1 MVKAT
6 FTIPKDK
13 LKTIKVW
20 AGMYGGHY
28 DAIVFF
34 KEKPELTTQKHEHGV
49 LFDLGDGYYYDCLE
63 NKDKIIGCMALGQF
77 YEYFPDA
84 DLRPYT
90 QQREDASTLGGRPL
104 DIEITE
110 VFEMEITVMVD
121 EYGDFDNVDFD
132 LDGWV

>member
-34 KEKPELTTQKHEHGV
+34 KEKPELSEKTSMYVDSNDGHYYNC
-49 LFDLGDGYYYDCLE
+49 FD
-63 NKDKIIGCMALGQF
+63 NKDKIIGCMSLGQF

-90 QQREDASTLGGRPL
+90 QQREDTSTLGGRPL
-104 DIEITE
+104 EVEVHE
-110 VFEMEITVMVD
+110 VFEMEITVMID
-121 EYGDFDNVDFD
+121 EHGDFDRLDFN
-132 LDGWV
+132 LDGYV

>member
-1 MVKAT
+1 MIKAT
-6 FTIPKDK
+6 FTIPKKK

-34 KEKPELTTQKHEHGV
+34 KEKPELSEEPCHHVEYN
-49 LFDLGDGYYYDCLE
+49 DGYYYDCYD
-63 NKDKIIGCMALGQF
+63 NKSKIIGCMELGQF

-84 DLRPYT
+84 DLRPHT
-90 QQREDASTLGGRPL
+90 QQREDTTTLGGRPL
-104 DIEITE
+104 DVKISE
-110 VFEMEITVMVD
+110 VFEMELTVMID
-121 EYGDFDNVDFD
+121 EHGDADNLDFD